1 MEKDLRVLVVDDE
14 PKIRQLLQRLLE
26 REGYRVSTAGDGA
39 AALEEIL
46 RERPALV
53 ITDLKMPGMDGVE
66 LLKRAR
72 SIDPDLPVVLITAYA
87 SMETAVEALREG
99 VDDYITK
106 PFSINEMKKVVGRIL
121 TNRTLAA
128 ENARLLGELRIANAE
143 LLQHR
148 QRLTVKVVE
157 AEFDLSEANR
167 ELGLRLGQMEVIH
180 EINRM
185 TATVFDQGE
194 LLDLTTK
201 LIEDK
206 VGVDAAAVLLSDP
219 EETWLVAHGVRSPDG
234 GLRTGD
240 RVPREEGAAG
250 RVVAS
255 GKPLLI
261 PDVTEDTRPS
271 DLERRTFGDGSLL
284 LTPIQ
289 AKGRLVGLLAVGRG
303 SAGETLGAEE
313 ADLLGLIANDLAIGI
328 ENARLFEENERNYI
342 EILAALVESMEARDP
357 YLRQH
362 SERVKMKS
370 LELARLLSL
379 PDTDRDMLETGARLH
394 DLGKVGI
401 EDRILHKPGP
411 LDDAEMEK
419 MRSHPVIGDRI
430 VKPLG
435 KLGAVKPIIRH
446 HHEHWDGTG
455 YPDGLTGDEIPLLA
469 QVVSVAD
476 AFDALTSRRSYR
488 EAMPR
493 ADALKVLN
501 SSAGKYF
508 NPLLVEV
515 FTDLETD
522 RLRRHG
528 KLSPE

>member
-219 EETWLVAHGVRSPDG
+219 EETWLVAHGV
-234 GLRTGD
+234 
-240 RVPREEGAAG
+240 
-250 RVVAS
+250 
-255 GKPLLI
+255 
-261 PDVTEDTRPS
+261 
-271 DLERRTFGDGSLL
+271 
-284 LTPIQ
+284 
-289 AKGRLVGLLAVGRG
+289 
-303 SAGETLGAEE
+303 
-313 ADLLGLIANDLAIGI
+313 
-328 ENARLFEENERNYI
+328 
-342 EILAALVESMEARDP
+342 
-357 YLRQH
+357 
-362 SERVKMKS
+362 
-370 LELARLLSL
+370 
-379 PDTDRDMLETGARLH
+379 
-394 DLGKVGI
+394 
-401 EDRILHKPGP
+401 
-411 LDDAEMEK
+411 
-419 MRSHPVIGDRI
+419 
-430 VKPLG
+430 
-435 KLGAVKPIIRH
+435 
-446 HHEHWDGTG
+446 
-455 YPDGLTGDEIPLLA
+455 
-469 QVVSVAD
+469 
-476 AFDALTSRRSYR
+476 
-488 EAMPR
+488 
-493 ADALKVLN
+493 
-501 SSAGKYF
+501 
-508 NPLLVEV
+508 
-515 FTDLETD
+515 
-522 RLRRHG
+522 
-528 KLSPE
+528 